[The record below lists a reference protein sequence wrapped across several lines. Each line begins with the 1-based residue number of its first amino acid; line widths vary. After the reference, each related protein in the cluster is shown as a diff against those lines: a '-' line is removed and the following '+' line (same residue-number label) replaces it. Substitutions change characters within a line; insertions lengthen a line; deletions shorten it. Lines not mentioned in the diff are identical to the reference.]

1 MISVINKPMNKKLKK
16 LLYLVLNI
24 FTWILASYFA
34 LFLRYDFSIPLP
46 LLVKVIPITLILT
59 CTFYAI
65 SYLDS
70 KLFGMSRRNSIEE
83 FFSILRRYLITGI
96 SLFVFL
102 YLYPN
107 FILPRSFPILTSIL
121 ALGFFVIF
129 TKVLKY
135 LYQVILLRDKKILV
149 GIYGAGQQGQLLI
162 QKILTSN
169 NLDWK
174 PTIVFDDD
182 RSIKFNKIN
191 GIKIVTGISLA
202 ELLEKYKLGIL
213 IISFSNYSNEQL
225 QIIEETCEEYGV
237 QLRVIP
243 PIKALTGTDFNIK
256 DIRKPS
262 QEELIGKAPVQ
273 INLLSLHEFFVG
285 KNVLI
290 TGAGGSI
297 GSEIARQISNCRPKN
312 LYLLDRDE
320 SGLLDVDISIESRE
334 LPTHRHILLADIRDQ
349 DRMIKIFSQVK
360 PDIVFHAAALKHLNM
375 LESHPDEGFKTNIQG
390 TNNLLALTVGSSIRT
405 FINISTDK
413 AADPTSVLGKT
424 KLIAEQLTA
433 GYAQA
438 EKKCKFVSV
447 RFGNVF
453 GSRGSVL
460 HTFSRQIELGAPIV
474 ITDPKVERY
483 FMTLEESV
491 HLVLR
496 AAVEGESGETL
507 ILKMGK
513 PILIKKIAE
522 KLIKASG
529 KSIEIKFS
537 SLRPGEKLSESLI
550 GKKEV
555 KLNTS
560 DGQTLRIKVDSVAWQ
575 GVPKIWKDFLNSHV
589 IDRSLE

>member
-1 MISVINKPMNKKLKK
+1 MNKSMKK
-16 LLYLVLNI
+16 FLYFLLNI
-24 FTWILASYFA
+24 FIWIIASYFS
-34 LFLRYDFSIPLP
+34 LFLRYDFSVPFS
-46 LLVKVIPITLILT
+46 LLVNVIPTILILT
-59 CTFYAI
+59 MIFYAV

-70 KLFGMSRRNSIEE
+70 RIFGMARRNSIEE
-83 FFSILRRYLITGI
+83 FFSIIRRYSTTGI
-96 SLFVFL
+96 LFFIFL

-121 ALGFFVIF
+121 ALGFFVTL
-129 TKVLKY
+129 TKTLKY
-135 LYQVILLRDKKILV
+135 FYQVIAIKDKSVLV

-162 QKILTSN
+162 QKILNSD

-174 PTIVFDDD
+174 PTIIFDDD
-182 RSIKFNKIN
+182 KNIGFNKIN
-191 GIKIVTGISLA
+191 GIKVVTGITLSALLKKY
-202 ELLEKYKLGIL
+202 ELSML
-213 IISFSNYSNEQL
+213 IISFSNFSNERL
-225 QIIEETCEEYGV
+225 QMIQETCEKYGV
-237 QLRVIP
+237 QLQIIP
-243 PIKALTGTDFNIK
+243 PIKALTGADFSVK

-262 QEELIGKAPVQ
+262 QEELIGKVPVQ
-273 INLLSLHEFFVG
+273 INLLSVKEFFAG

-297 GSEIARQISNCRPKN
+297 GSEIARQISICKPKD

-320 SGLLDVDISIESRE
+320 SGLLDVDISIESQEFHTR
-334 LPTHRHILLADIRDQ
+334 RHILLADIRDQ
-349 DRMIKIFSQVK
+349 ERIKNIFSQIK
-360 PDIVFHAAALKHLNM
+360 PDIVLHAAALKHLNM
-375 LESHPDEGFKTNIQG
+375 LEAHPDEGFKTNIQG
-390 TNNLLALTVGSSIRT
+390 TNNLLALTVENNVQA

-413 AADPTSVLGKT
+413 AADPISVLGKT

-433 GYAQA
+433 GYAQI
-438 EKKCKFVSV
+438 EKNCKFVSV

-460 HTFSRQIELGAPIV
+460 QTFSRQIELGAPIT

-496 AAVEGESGETL
+496 AAVEGKSGETL

-513 PILIKKIAE
+513 PISIKKIAE

-529 KSIEIKFS
+529 KNIEIKYS

-550 GKKEV
+550 GQNEL
-555 KLNTS
+555 KLNATE
-560 DGQTLRIKVDSVAWQ
+560 DETLRIKVNPIAWQ
-575 GVPKIWKDFLNSHV
+575 EIPKIWNNL
-589 IDRSLE
+589 L

>member
-1 MISVINKPMNKKLKK
+1 MV
-16 LLYLVLNI
+16 
-24 FTWILASYFA
+24 ASYFS
-34 LFLRYDFSIPLP
+34 LFLRYDFSVPSS
-46 LLVKVIPITLILT
+46 LLIKVIPSILILT
-59 CTFYAI
+59 MIFYVV

-70 KLFGMSRRNSIEE
+70 RIFGMSRRNSIEE
-83 FFSILRRYLITGI
+83 FFSLIRKYLITGI
-96 SLFVFL
+96 LLFIFL

-121 ALGFFVIF
+121 ALGFFV
-129 TKVLKY
+129 TLTRTLKY
-135 LYQVILLRDKKILV
+135 FYQAIAIKDKSVLV

-162 QKILTSN
+162 QKILNSD

-174 PTIVFDDD
+174 PTIIFDDD
-182 RSIKFNKIN
+182 KNIGFNKIN
-191 GIKIVTGISLA
+191 GIKVVTGITLSALLKKY
-202 ELLEKYKLGIL
+202 ELSIL
-213 IISFSNYSNEQL
+213 IISFSNFSNERLQL
-225 QIIEETCEEYGV
+225 IQETCEKYGV
-237 QLRVIP
+237 QLQIIP
-243 PIKALTGTDFNIK
+243 PIKALTGADFSVK

-262 QEELIGKAPVQ
+262 QEELIGKVPVQ
-273 INLLSLHEFFVG
+273 INLLSVQEFFAG

-297 GSEIARQISNCRPKN
+297 GSEIARQISNCKPKD

-320 SGLLDVDISIESRE
+320 SGLLDVDISIESQEFHTR
-334 LPTHRHILLADIRDQ
+334 RHILLADIRDQ
-349 DRMIKIFSQVK
+349 DRIKNIFSQVK

-375 LESHPDEGFKTNIQG
+375 LEVHPDEGFKTNIQG
-390 TNNLLALTVGSSIRT
+390 TNNLLALTVGNNVQA

-413 AADPTSVLGKT
+413 AADPISVLGKT

-433 GYAQA
+433 GYAQI
-438 EKKCKFVSV
+438 EETCKFVSV

-460 HTFSRQIELGAPIV
+460 QTFSRQIELGAPIT

-496 AAVEGESGETL
+496 AAVEGKSGETL

-513 PILIKKIAE
+513 PISIKKIAE

-529 KSIEIKFS
+529 KNIEIKFS

-550 GKKEV
+550 GQNEI
-555 KLNTS
+555 KLNATE
-560 DGQTLRIKVDSVAWQ
+560 DETLRIKVNPIAWQ
-575 GVPKIWKDFLNSHV
+575 EVPKIWNNL
-589 IDRSLE
+589 L

>member
-1 MISVINKPMNKKLKK
+1 MI
-16 LLYLVLNI
+16 
-24 FTWILASYFA
+24 ASYFS
-34 LFLRYDFSIPLP
+34 LFLRYDFSVPFS
-46 LLVKVIPITLILT
+46 LLVKVIPTILILT
-59 CTFYAI
+59 MIFYAV

-70 KLFGMSRRNSIEE
+70 RLFGMSRRNSIEE
-83 FFSILRRYLITGI
+83 FFSIIRRYSITGI
-96 SLFVFL
+96 LFFIFL

-121 ALGFFVIF
+121 ALGFFVTL
-129 TKVLKY
+129 TKTLKY
-135 LYQVILLRDKKILV
+135 FYQVIAIRDKTVLV

-162 QKILTSN
+162 QKILNSD

-174 PTIVFDDD
+174 PIIIFDDD
-182 RSIKFNKIN
+182 KNIGFNKIN
-191 GIKIVTGISLA
+191 GIKVVTGIPLSGLLKKYELA
-202 ELLEKYKLGIL
+202 IL
-213 IISFSNYSNEQL
+213 IISFSNFSNERL
-225 QIIEETCEEYGV
+225 QMIQETCEKYGV
-237 QLRVIP
+237 QLQIIP
-243 PIKALTGTDFNIK
+243 PIKALTGSDFSVK

-262 QEELIGKAPVQ
+262 QEELIGKVPVQ
-273 INLLSLHEFFVG
+273 INLLPLQEFFAG

-297 GSEIARQISNCRPKN
+297 GSEIARQISICKPKD

-320 SGLLDVDISIESRE
+320 SGLLDVDISIESQEFHTR
-334 LPTHRHILLADIRDQ
+334 RHILLADIRDQ
-349 DRMIKIFSQVK
+349 DRIKNIFSQIK

-375 LESHPDEGFKTNIQG
+375 LEAHPDEGFKTNIQG
-390 TNNLLALTVGSSIRT
+390 TNNLLALTVENNVQA

-413 AADPTSVLGKT
+413 AADPISVLGKT

-433 GYAQA
+433 GYAQI

-460 HTFSRQIELGAPIV
+460 QTFSRQIELGAPIT

-496 AAVEGESGETL
+496 AAVEGKSGETL

-513 PILIKKIAE
+513 PISIKKIAE

-529 KSIEIKFS
+529 KNIEIKFS

-550 GKKEV
+550 GQNEL
-555 KLNTS
+555 KLNATE
-560 DGQTLRIKVDSVAWQ
+560 DETLRIKVSPIAWQ
-575 GVPKIWKDFLNSHV
+575 EVPKIWNNL
-589 IDRSLE
+589 L

>member
-96 SLFVFL
+96 SLFIFL

-529 KSIEIKFS
+529 KSIEIKYS
-537 SLRPGEKLSESLI
+537 TLRPGEKLSESLI

-575 GVPKIWKDFLNSHV
+575 GVTKIWKDFLNSHV

>member
-1 MISVINKPMNKKLKK
+1 MNKTLKK
-16 LLYLVLNI
+16 LLYFVLNI
-24 FTWILASYFA
+24 FTWMLASYFA
-34 LFLRYDFSIPLP
+34 LFFRYDFSVPLS
-46 LLVKVIPITLILT
+46 LLVKVIPVILILT
-59 CTFYAI
+59 GTFYVI

-70 KLFGMSRRNSIEE
+70 QLFGMSRRNSIEE
-83 FFSILRRYLITGI
+83 FFSTIRRYLITGI
-96 SLFVFL
+96 LFFVFL

-107 FILPRSFPILTSIL
+107 FILPRSFPILTSVL
-121 ALGFFVIF
+121 ALGFFITL
-129 TKVLKY
+129 TKILKY
-135 LYQVILLRDKKILV
+135 LYQIIVIKNKTVLV

-182 RSIKFNKIN
+182 RNIKLNKIN
-191 GIKIVTGISLA
+191 GVKVVTGISLD
-202 ELLEKYKLGIL
+202 ELLKKYELEIL
-213 IISFSNYSNEQL
+213 IVSFSNFSNERL
-225 QIIEETCEEYGV
+225 QVIEETCKEYGV
-237 QLRVIP
+237 QVRIIP
-243 PIKALTGTDFNIK
+243 PIKALTGTDFTIK

-262 QEELIGKAPVQ
+262 QEELIGKVPIQ
-273 INLLSLHEFFVG
+273 INLLSLHEFFAG

-297 GSEIARQISNCRPKN
+297 GSEIARQISICRPKD

-320 SGLLDVDISIESRE
+320 SGLLDVDISIGSQEFPAR
-334 LPTHRHILLADIRDQ
+334 RHILLADIRDQ
-349 DRMIKIFSQVK
+349 DRMINIFSQVK
-360 PDIVFHAAALKHLNM
+360 PDIVFHAAALKHLTM
-375 LESHPDEGFKTNIQG
+375 LEAHPDEGFKTNIQG
-390 TNNLLALTVGSSIRT
+390 TNNLLALTVGSSIRA

-424 KLIAEQLTA
+424 KLVAEQLTA

-438 EKKCKFVSV
+438 EKNCKFVSV

-529 KSIEIKFS
+529 KGIEIKFS
-537 SLRPGEKLSESLI
+537 SLHPGEKLSELLI
-550 GKKEV
+550 GKNEI

-560 DGQTLRIKVDSVAWQ
+560 DDKTLRIKVDSIVWQ
-575 GVPKIWKDFLNSHV
+575 EVPKIWNNLLHSNITDQ
-589 IDRSLE
+589 SLG

>member
-1 MISVINKPMNKKLKK
+1 MI
-16 LLYLVLNI
+16 
-24 FTWILASYFA
+24 ASYFS
-34 LFLRYDFSIPLP
+34 LFLRYDFSVPFS
-46 LLVKVIPITLILT
+46 LLVNVIPTILILT
-59 CTFYAI
+59 MIFYAV

-70 KLFGMSRRNSIEE
+70 RIFGMVRRNSIEE
-83 FFSILRRYLITGI
+83 FFSIIRRYSTTGI
-96 SLFVFL
+96 LFFIFL

-121 ALGFFVIF
+121 ALGFFVTL
-129 TKVLKY
+129 TKTLKY
-135 LYQVILLRDKKILV
+135 IYQVIAIKDKSVLV

-162 QKILTSN
+162 QKILNSD

-174 PTIVFDDD
+174 PTIIFDDD
-182 RSIKFNKIN
+182 KNIGFNKIN
-191 GIKIVTGISLA
+191 GIKVVTGITLSALLKKY
-202 ELLEKYKLGIL
+202 ELSIL
-213 IISFSNYSNEQL
+213 IISFSNFSNERL
-225 QIIEETCEEYGV
+225 QMIQETCEKYGV
-237 QLRVIP
+237 QLQIIP
-243 PIKALTGTDFNIK
+243 PIKALTGADFSVK

-262 QEELIGKAPVQ
+262 QEELIGKVPVQ
-273 INLLSLHEFFVG
+273 INLLSVQEFFAG

-297 GSEIARQISNCRPKN
+297 GSEIARQISICKPKD

-320 SGLLDVDISIESRE
+320 SGLLDVDISIESQEFHTR
-334 LPTHRHILLADIRDQ
+334 RHILLADIRDQ
-349 DRMIKIFSQVK
+349 DRIKNIFSQVK

-375 LESHPDEGFKTNIQG
+375 LEAHPDEGFKTNIQG
-390 TNNLLALTVGSSIRT
+390 TNNLLALTVGNNVQA

-413 AADPTSVLGKT
+413 AADPISVLGKT

-433 GYAQA
+433 GYAQI
-438 EKKCKFVSV
+438 EKTCKFVSV

-460 HTFSRQIELGAPIV
+460 QTFSRQIELGAPIT

-496 AAVEGESGETL
+496 AAVEGKSGETL

-513 PILIKKIAE
+513 PISIKKIAE

-529 KSIEIKFS
+529 KNIEIKFS

-550 GKKEV
+550 GQNEI
-555 KLNTS
+555 KLNATE
-560 DGQTLRIKVDSVAWQ
+560 DETLRIKVNPIAWQ
-575 GVPKIWKDFLNSHV
+575 EVPKIWNNL
-589 IDRSLE
+589 L

>member
-1 MISVINKPMNKKLKK
+1 MI
-16 LLYLVLNI
+16 
-24 FTWILASYFA
+24 
-34 LFLRYDFSIPLP
+34 
-46 LLVKVIPITLILT
+46 
-59 CTFYAI
+59 FYAV

-70 KLFGMSRRNSIEE
+70 QIFGMSRRNSIEE
-83 FFSILRRYLITGI
+83 FFSIIRKYSITGI
-96 SLFVFL
+96 LFFIFL

-121 ALGFFVIF
+121 ALGFFVTL
-129 TKVLKY
+129 TKTLKY
-135 LYQVILLRDKKILV
+135 FYQVIAIRDKTVLV

-174 PTIVFDDD
+174 PTIIFDDD
-182 RSIKFNKIN
+182 KNIGFNKIN
-191 GIKIVTGISLA
+191 GIKVVTGIPLSGLLKKYELA
-202 ELLEKYKLGIL
+202 IL
-213 IISFSNYSNEQL
+213 IISFSNFSNERL
-225 QIIEETCEEYGV
+225 QMIQETCEKYGV
-237 QLRVIP
+237 QLQIIP
-243 PIKALTGTDFNIK
+243 PIKALTGADFSVK

-262 QEELIGKAPVQ
+262 QEELIGKVPVQ
-273 INLLSLHEFFVG
+273 INLLPLQEFFAG

-297 GSEIARQISNCRPKN
+297 GSEIARQISICKPKD

-320 SGLLDVDISIESRE
+320 SGLLDVDVSIESQEFHTR
-334 LPTHRHILLADIRDQ
+334 RHILLADIRDQ
-349 DRMIKIFSQVK
+349 DRIKNIFSQIK

-375 LESHPDEGFKTNIQG
+375 LEAHPDEGFKTNIQG
-390 TNNLLALTVGSSIRT
+390 TNNLLALTVENNVQA

-413 AADPTSVLGKT
+413 AADPISVLGKT

-433 GYAQA
+433 GYAQI
-438 EKKCKFVSV
+438 EKNCKFVSV

-460 HTFSRQIELGAPIV
+460 QTFSRQIELGAPIT

-491 HLVLR
+491 HLVLH
-496 AAVEGESGETL
+496 AAVEGKSGETL

-513 PILIKKIAE
+513 PISIKKIAE

-529 KSIEIKFS
+529 KNIEIKFS

-550 GKKEV
+550 GQNEL
-555 KLNTS
+555 KLNATE
-560 DGQTLRIKVDSVAWQ
+560 DGTLRIKVSPIAWQ
-575 GVPKIWKDFLNSHV
+575 EVPKIWNNIL
-589 IDRSLE
+589 